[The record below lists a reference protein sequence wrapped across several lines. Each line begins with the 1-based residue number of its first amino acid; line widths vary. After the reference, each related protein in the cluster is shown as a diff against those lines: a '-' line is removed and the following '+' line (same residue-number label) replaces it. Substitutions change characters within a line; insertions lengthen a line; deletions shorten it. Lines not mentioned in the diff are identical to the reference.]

1 MAKSFT
7 EIPVSTPET
16 PTLDLVEPKDLRDL
30 NESQLETLAD
40 ELREFLLFSV
50 GQTGGH
56 FGAGL
61 GVVELTI
68 ALHYIFNTPDDR
80 LFGMWTSNLSNK
92 IITGRRNKMDTM
104 RQEGGLSGFP
114 KGQRVNMILSEQ
126 VTQALP

>member
-16 PTLDLVEPKDLRDL
+16 PTLDLVNEPKDLRDL

-56 FGAGL
+56 FGAGF
-61 GVVELTI
+61 G
-68 ALHYIFNTPDDR
+68 
-80 LFGMWTSNLSNK
+80 LFGMWDIKPIHIKSLRGAETKWIPCDKKEVYL
-92 IITGRRNKMDTM
+92 DF
-104 RQEGGLSGFP
+104 Q
-114 KGQRVNMILSEQ
+114 KGQRVNMILSE
-126 VTQALP
+126 

>member
-1 MAKSFT
+1 MT
-7 EIPVSTPET
+7 QN
-16 PTLDLVEPKDLRDL
+16 LRDL

-61 GVVELTI
+61 GVVELTV
-68 ALHYIFNTPDDR
+68 LHYIFNTPDDR
-80 LFGMWTSNLSNK
+80 IVWDMGHQTYPHK

-104 RQEGGLSGFP
+104 RQEGGLSIS
-114 KGQRVNMILSEQ
+114 KKVRE
-126 VTQALP
+126 

>member
-16 PTLDLVEPKDLRDL
+16 PTLDLVNEPKDLRDL

-68 ALHYIFNTPDDR
+68 ALHYIFNTPDD
-80 LFGMWTSNLSNK
+80 S
-92 IITGRRNKMDTM
+92 
-104 RQEGGLSGFP
+104 
-114 KGQRVNMILSEQ
+114 ILSKFES
-126 VTQALP
+126 ALSDNGKKVNNIWKIHWMQRSTGNSDLSLWD

>member
-7 EIPVSTPET
+7 EIPVSAPET
-16 PTLDLVEPKDLRDL
+16 PTLDLVNEPKDLRDL

-80 LFGMWTSNLSNK
+80 IVWDVGHQTYPHK
-92 IITGRRNKMDTM
+92 IITDRK
-104 RQEGGLSGFP
+104 S
-114 KGQRVNMILSEQ
+114 V
-126 VTQALP
+126 V